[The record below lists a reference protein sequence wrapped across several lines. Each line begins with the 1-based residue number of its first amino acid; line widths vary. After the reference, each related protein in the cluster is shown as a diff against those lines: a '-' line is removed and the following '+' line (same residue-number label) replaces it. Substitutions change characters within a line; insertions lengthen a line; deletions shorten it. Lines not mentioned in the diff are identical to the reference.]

1 MGVSAK
7 MATLTQVLT
16 RQVRTVQLASSQ
28 ARWLSTTRTANVA
41 MSKFD
46 QTSPM
51 PYEKMLKTL
60 DVVRGR
66 LARPLTLSEK
76 ILYSHLDD
84 PHNQD
89 IVRGESYLRLR
100 PDRVAMQDATAQ
112 MAMLQFIRSGL
123 PKVAVPSTIHCDHL
137 IQAQI
142 EGGKDLERAKDI
154 NKEVYNFLAT
164 AGAKYGVGFWKP
176 GSGIIHQIIL
186 ENYAFPGL
194 LMVGTDSHTP
204 NGGGLGG
211 LCIGVGGADA
221 VVVMA
226 DIPWE
231 LKCPKVIGVKL
242 TGELKGWTSP
252 KDVILKVAGIL
263 TVKGGTGAI
272 VEYHGPGVDSI
283 SCTGMGTICNM
294 GAEIGATTSVFPFN
308 GRMEDYLAATGRQE
322 IANEAKAVQA
332 QLLSPDEGCQYDQ
345 LIEIDLSTLEPHVN
359 GPFTPDLA
367 TPIGDLGETA
377 KKNEWPLEVK
387 DGLIGSCTNS
397 SYEDMCRVASI
408 IKQATAHGLKSKG
421 TFYITPGSE
430 QIRATIERDG
440 LAETMRE
447 FGGIVLANACG
458 PCIGQWD
465 RQNVKKGEKNTIVT
479 SYNRNFTGR
488 NDANP
493 ATHAFVTSPEITVAL
508 SLAGTLDFD
517 PRTQK
522 LQGADGQEFLLDSP
536 YGDELPTAGF
546 DPGEDTYQHPPS
558 DGSGVTVDVDPKSD
572 RLQLLSPFQKWDGGD
587 LKDARVLIKVKGKCT
602 TDHISAAGPWLKF
615 RGHLENISNNMLIG
629 AVNSE
634 NDAVNKVVN
643 HVHGGEGG
651 VPEIAIQYREA
662 GIPWVVVGD
671 ENYGEGSSREHA
683 ALEPRFLGG
692 RAIIVKS
699 FARIHETNL
708 KKQGMLPLTFADKSD
723 YDKVQPT
730 DTVTLNDLASFAPG
744 KQVVATL
751 KHADGSSDDIM
762 LNHTFNEQQ
771 IEWFKAGSAL
781 NRMKEMK

>member
-1 MGVSAK
+1 MG
-7 MATLTQVLT
+7 
-16 RQVRTVQLASSQ
+16 
-28 ARWLSTTRTANVA
+28 
-41 MSKFD
+41 
-46 QTSPM
+46 
-51 PYEKMLKTL
+51 
-60 DVVRGR
+60 
-66 LARPLTLSEK
+66 
-76 ILYSHLDD
+76 
-84 PHNQD
+84 
-89 IVRGESYLRLR
+89 
-100 PDRVAMQDATAQ
+100 
-112 MAMLQFIRSGL
+112 MAMLQFISSGL

-142 EGGKDLERAKDI
+142 EGVKDLERAKDI

-221 VVVMA
+221 VDVMA
-226 DIPWE
+226 SIPWE

-242 TGELKGWTSP
+242 TGKLSGWTSP

-272 VEYHGPGVDSI
+272 VEYFGEGVDSI

-308 GRMEDYLAATGRQE
+308 GRMADYLMATDRKG
-322 IANEAKAVQA
+322 IADLASEYQGA
-332 QLLSPDEGCQYDQ
+332 LLSPDPGCHYDQ
-345 LIEIDLSTLEPHVN
+345 VVEIDLSTLEPHVN

-367 TPIGDLGETA
+367 TPISKLGETA
-377 KKNEWPLEVK
+377 KKNSWPLEVK

-397 SYEDMCRVASI
+397 SYEDMSRVASLI
-408 IKQATAHGLKSKG
+408 EQALDNGLKARG

-440 LAETMRE
+440 LADTMRK

-479 SYNRNFTGR
+479 PYNRNFTGR

-493 ATHAFVTSPEITVAL
+493 ATHGFVTSPEMTVAL
-508 SLAGTLDFD
+508 TLAGTLDFNPLKDTLKAEDGSELSLSD
-517 PRTQK
+517 PF
-522 LQGADGQEFLLDSP
+522 GDG
-536 YGDELPTAGF
+536 LPVRGF
-546 DPGEDTYQHPPS
+546 DPGEDTYQAPPA
-558 DGSGVTVDVDPKSD
+558 DGSGVVVDVSPTSD
-572 RLQLLSPFQKWDGGD
+572 RLQLLNPFEKWTGAD
-587 LKDARVLIKVKGKCT
+587 LEDLRILIKVKGKCT

-615 RGHLENISNNMLIG
+615 RGHLENISNNLLIT
-629 AVNSE
+629 AINSE
-634 NDAVNKVVN
+634 NDQMNTVKNQDTGAVD
-643 HVHGGEGG
+643 G
-651 VPEIAIQYREA
+651 VPEIAKQYKNA
-662 GIPWVVVGD
+662 GVNWVVVGD

-692 RAIIVKS
+692 RAIITKS

-708 KKQGMLPLTFADKSD
+708 KKQGMLPLTFNK
-723 YDKVQPT
+723 
-730 DTVTLNDLASFAPG
+730 
-744 KQVVATL
+744 
-751 KHADGSSDDIM
+751 
-762 LNHTFNEQQ
+762 QQ
-771 IEWFKAGSAL
+771 IDWFKAGSAL
-781 NRMKEMK
+781 NRMKEVAAAS

>member
-1 MGVSAK
+1 MGTVK
-7 MATLTQVLT
+7 IVMATFTRVLSSKT
-16 RQVRTVQLASSQ
+16 LVLRSKASNVTSSC
-28 ARWLSTTRTANVA
+28 LLHTTRTANVA

-46 QTSPM
+46 EGSPM
-51 PYEKMLKTL
+51 PYEKLVKNL
-60 DVVRGR
+60 EVVKGR
-66 LARPLTLSEK
+66 LNRPLTLSEK
-76 ILYSHLDD
+76 ILYSHLDE
-84 PHNQD
+84 PEGQD
-89 IVRGESYLRLR
+89 IVRGESYVRLR

-112 MAMLQFIRSGL
+112 MAMLQFISSGL

-204 NGGGLGG
+204 NGGGPGG

-221 VVVMA
+221 VDVMA
-226 DIPWE
+226 SIPWE

-242 TGELKGWTSP
+242 TGKLSGWTSP

-272 VEYHGPGVDSI
+272 VEYFGPGVDSI

-308 GRMEDYLAATGRQE
+308 GRMADYLVATERKG
-322 IANEAKAVQA
+322 IADLASEYQSA
-332 QLLSPDEGCQYDQ
+332 LLSPDESCHYDQ
-345 LIEIDLSTLEPHVN
+345 VIEIDLNTLEPHVN

-367 TPIGDLGETA
+367 TPISQLGETA
-377 KKNEWPLEVK
+377 KKNSWPLEVK

-397 SYEDMCRVASI
+397 SYEDMSRVASLM
-408 IKQATAHGLKSKG
+408 KQAIGKGLKSKG

-440 LAETMRE
+440 LSETMRE

-493 ATHAFVTSPEITVAL
+493 ATHGFVTSPELTVAL
-508 SLAGTLDFD
+508 TLAGTLDFD
-517 PRTQK
+517 PRSQPLK
-522 LQGADGQEFLLDSP
+522 GANGEEFVLENP

-546 DPGEDTYQHPPS
+546 DPGEDTYQAPPE
-558 DGSGVTVDVDPKSD
+558 DGSKVTVDVSPTSD
-572 RLQLLSPFQKWDGGD
+572 RLQLLSPFDKWIGKD
-587 LKDARVLIKVKGKCT
+587 LNDMRILIKVKGKCT
-602 TDHISAAGPWLKF
+602 TDHISAAGPWLKY
-615 RGHLENISNNMLIG
+615 RGHLENISNNLLIT
-629 AVNSE
+629 AINSDNE
-634 NDAVNKVVN
+634 EMNKVKN
-643 HVHGGEGG
+643 QDTGKFGG
-651 VPEIAIQYREA
+651 VPEVARQYKEA
-662 GIPWVVVGD
+662 GVNWVVFGD
-671 ENYGEGSSREHA
+671 ENYGEGSSH
-683 ALEPRFLGG
+683 
-692 RAIIVKS
+692 
-699 FARIHETNL
+699 
-708 KKQGMLPLTFADKSD
+708 
-723 YDKVQPT
+723 
-730 DTVTLNDLASFAPG
+730 
-744 KQVVATL
+744 
-751 KHADGSSDDIM
+751 
-762 LNHTFNEQQ
+762 
-771 IEWFKAGSAL
+771 
-781 NRMKEMK
+781 